1 MRRCLDIAG
10 AARTVSYMNRA
21 LVCLLAVA
29 TLSACSQ
36 RQEATTPEGAL
47 TAPTTDVATGSTGAP
62 TPGVSTTVVDEARAQ
77 EAGAMALRIVS
88 GLDYSLRAKAEVEL
102 NDLELY
108 KTDMRNG
115 SFADLILQSNQQFGN
130 VKISAVGPG
139 GERYILWDN
148 ASTGLQV
155 GADTVV
161 WAYEVTTSG
170 VSACAWLGENATM
183 PAVVQTGAC

>member
-1 MRRCLDIAG
+1 MWRCLDIAG
-10 AARTVSYMNRA
+10 VARTVSYMNRV

-36 RQEATTPEGAL
+36 RQEATTPEGVL
-47 TAPTTDVATGSTGAP
+47 TSPTTDVVTGSTEVP
-62 TPGVSTTVVDEARAQ
+62 TPGASTTVVDEARVR

-88 GLDYSLRAKAEVEL
+88 GLDYSLRAKAEAEL
-102 NDLELY
+102 TDLELY
-108 KTDMRNG
+108 GTDMRNG

-130 VKISAVGPG
+130 VKISAIGPG
-139 GERYILWDN
+139 GERYVLWDN

>member
-1 MRRCLDIAG
+1 
-10 AARTVSYMNRA
+10 
-21 LVCLLAVA
+21 
-29 TLSACSQ
+29 
-36 RQEATTPEGAL
+36 
-47 TAPTTDVATGSTGAP
+47 
-62 TPGVSTTVVDEARAQ
+62 VSTTVVDEARAR

-130 VKISAVGPG
+130 VKISAIGPG
-139 GERYILWDN
+139 GERYVLWDN

>member
-10 AARTVSYMNRA
+10 ATRTVSCMNRA
-21 LVCLLAVA
+21 LLCLLAVA

-36 RQEATTPEGAL
+36 RQEATTPEGA
-47 TAPTTDVATGSTGAP
+47 TTVPTTDVVTGSTEVPPPGA
-62 TPGVSTTVVDEARAQ
+62 STTVVDEARAQ
-77 EAGAMALRIVS
+77 EAGVMALRIVS
-88 GLDYSLRAKAEVEL
+88 GLDYSLRAKADAEL
-102 NDLELY
+102 TDLELY
-108 KTDMRNG
+108 GTDMRNG

-130 VKISAVGPG
+130 VKISAIGPG
-139 GERYILWDN
+139 GERYVLWDN

>member
-1 MRRCLDIAG
+1 MWRCLDIAG
-10 AARTVSYMNRA
+10 VARTVSYMNRV

-36 RQEATTPEGAL
+36 RQEVTTPEGVL
-47 TAPTTDVATGSTGAP
+47 TSPTTDVVTGSTEVP
-62 TPGVSTTVVDEARAQ
+62 TPGASTTVVDEARVR

-88 GLDYSLRAKAEVEL
+88 GLDYSLRAKAEAEL
-102 NDLELY
+102 TDLELY
-108 KTDMRNG
+108 GTDMRNG

-130 VKISAVGPG
+130 VKISAIGPG
-139 GERYILWDN
+139 GERYVLWDN